1 MTDTTTSAVTVLGL
15 GPMGTALATALLA
28 AGHRTTIWNRTPG
41 RTAALTDRGATP
53 APTVAAA
60 LAASPLV
67 VACVR
72 DHAALRT
79 VLDVEG
85 ADWTGRSLVNLC
97 SGRPDEARA
106 FATWAGEHGIAYLD
120 GAILTPT
127 PTIGTDAGTVLYS
140 GPDELFSVHRPTLAA
155 LGGRVVY
162 LGGDPGRAAA
172 YEMALLDLFATA
184 VHGIAHSF
192 ALARAQQ
199 IAPTDLAPYARGI
212 GGLLPEMI
220 DRAARQLQTGEFPG
234 EVSTIGSAA
243 TAIRHVTETAR
254 AHELDTGALDA
265 MRALV
270 DRAVA
275 AGHGDAGLGRL
286 ALSVPR

>member
-1 MTDTTTSAVTVLGL
+1 MTETTTSQVTVLGL
-15 GPMGTALATALLA
+15 GPMGTALAAAFLA

-41 RTAALTDRGATP
+41 RTAALAERGATP
-53 APTVAAA
+53 ADTAAA
-60 LAASPLV
+60 AVAASPLV

-72 DHAALRT
+72 DYAALRT
-79 VLDVEG
+79 VLTGTG
-85 ADWTGRSLVNLC
+85 ADWTGRTLANLG

-106 FATWAGEHGIAYLD
+106 LAAWAGAQRLGYLD

-127 PTIGTDAGTVLYS
+127 PTIGTAAGTVLYS
-140 GPDELFSVHRPTLAA
+140 GPEESFAVHRPTLAA
-155 LGGRVVY
+155 LGGRPAY
-162 LGGDPGRAAA
+162 LDADPGRAAA

-184 VHGIAHSF
+184 VHGVAHSF
-192 ALARAQQ
+192 ALARAER

-220 DRAARQLQTGEFPG
+220 DRAARQLQAGEFPG

-243 TAIRHVTETAR
+243 ATIRHVAETAR

-265 MRALV
+265 VRALV

-275 AGHGDAGLGRL
+275 AGHGGAGLGRL